1 MLTLFQSC
9 CLACREVFNID
20 ASSTTKSSGIFVSEN
35 FPHSLPVQSH
45 CVYEFEIEFRNESD
59 VLCIEFKQLE
69 FYSANETYFL
79 FGFKSEHDSFLNYAG
94 NGSILWQR
102 DDSDTFVFLRP
113 ESLYSGPICL
123 RISDTINRYFLTV
136 HNVEVLQPKLER
148 VTLFL
153 AEFATEDSRNLKPG
167 QNSSSLIGRH
177 RCLDGSEINSSK
189 RCDSI
194 NDCSRPY
201 SSDFFAGM
209 SSDESYEYARCYS
222 PGNFGTNFA
231 LGRTGA
237 HSIQREDAW
246 VDCKV
251 DHSNHFS
258 QKLDLRD
265 CSLRVQRKSVE
276 FAQRTRSPLR
286 LSGFKAAAEAES
298 ATCYRFY
305 WISNGFTTDNEA
317 LTLTESNGGRV
328 LLRLPALWSLTTW
341 SMAEVQLESGF
352 SGGWIDVNI
361 IQSDDGRNKSTGGA
375 HWLDDLSAEPT
386 ECSNSAYES
395 RMPFICSF
403 EWSTCGWE
411 TVNLPVVTDF
421 SVASEFGISSFLDHT
436 SSSVPDRSVPRLPQ
450 RMLRLRPGSED
461 AVFLSNRRLGYSSQR
476 CFELW
481 FYGVGSNGFSFQ
493 MEVQISGTYPGHSM
507 VVLTTTGPINQWN
520 RMSGSV
526 SSEAISS
533 FTSVV
538 LVVRANRW
546 DKVHTVLLDDLSVTD
561 GDCSNGVNGTLQCG
575 SSEWRCSN
583 GRECILSAKVCD
595 GQTDCSDSSD
605 EANCTEGGSSG
616 QSEYWSFIVRV
627 LIGLFVF
634 ATAFV
639 ALSTCL
645 RQRWSSRSRAR
656 APSSLCAVCH
666 DGVGRPT
673 APDLFSDRTRRR
685 PDMPPSYDE
694 VAAGAFNSGFAAD
707 EEPPKYEEIIQ
718 VTEME

>member
-1 MLTLFQSC
+1 MIFKLRIYQLLMLTLFQSC

-20 ASSTTKSSGIFVSEN
+20 ANSTTKSSGIFVSEN

-59 VLCIEFKQLE
+59 VLCIEFKQFE
-69 FYSANETYFL
+69 FYSANDTYFL

-94 NGSILWQR
+94 NGSLLWQR

-113 ESLYSGPICL
+113 ESLYSGSICL
-123 RISDTINRYFLTV
+123 HISDTINRYFLTV

-265 CSLRVQRKSVE
+265 CSLRVQRNSVE

-305 WISNGFTTDNEA
+305 WISNGFTTANEA

-361 IQSDDGRNKSTGGA
+361 IQSDEGRNKSTGGA

-436 SSSVPDRSVPRLPQ
+436 SSSVPDR
-450 RMLRLRPGSED
+450 
-461 AVFLSNRRLGYSSQR
+461 
-476 CFELW
+476 
-481 FYGVGSNGFSFQ
+481 
-493 MEVQISGTYPGHSM
+493 
-507 VVLTTTGPINQWN
+507 
-520 RMSGSV
+520 
-526 SSEAISS
+526 
-533 FTSVV
+533 
-538 LVVRANRW
+538 
-546 DKVHTVLLDDLSVTD
+546 K
-561 GDCSNGVNGTLQCG
+561 
-575 SSEWRCSN
+575 WRCSN
-583 GRECILSAKVCD
+583 GRECILLAKVCD

-616 QSEYWSFIVRV
+616 QSKYWSFIVRV

-656 APSSLCAVCH
+656 AVSHHRSALSAMTVS
-666 DGVGRPT
+666 DGRLP
-673 APDLFSDRTRRR
+673 PDLFSDRTRRR

-694 VAAGAFNSGFAAD
+694 VAVGAFNSGFAAD